1 MKISLRKK
9 KQNHKKQANQNMELT
24 NQTDD
29 KEKLPS
35 TEISYDEEGNIIPPP
50 DPTVWDLIAPD
61 GLSINSED
69 TGVIKQSLG
78 TKTYFRPFYIPLD
91 GYPRKMPTNWLYKL
105 TSAGEV
111 DILVDVH
118 KMSTS
123 HAVRLLQQQLT
134 MLQSNLS
141 YQTRKGNIDSIQETQ
156 TKIFDTENLMSE
168 IQFSENDLYNVSTF
182 GVLYAD
188 TEKELNNFS
197 ESVEDIMA
205 NGFFKLTG
213 AWSRVKDGFK
223 SALPLGKNYMPDTLR
238 NLDRRSLS
246 TFSPFISGSG
256 RFMGGIPI
264 GVNRITGQLE
274 FINSFGTEEFR
285 PQNYNMGITGIPG
298 SGKSLAMKL
307 KIARETSGADVWSMI
322 IDPEGE
328 FCDLTRKL
336 GGINLNISEEEDI
349 CINPCA
355 ISATEIEKKIDD
367 DDELSW
373 LDESD
378 KYEIIDKNGK
388 TYIRFVPVRE
398 KQAEILNFFDII
410 VRGKNSEDPGL
421 TVFERNYLE
430 EAIKY
435 VFEEQLGITSHPDS
449 LYQNI
454 PTEIDGQLV
463 QSKARKPEPTISDIY
478 NYIFEKYKKE
488 RKAER
493 LIAAIRP
500 FLRDGSK
507 PIFDGQTY
515 FGKGMSNSLQSARVV
530 NFNISEMEEGFL
542 RPIAY
547 HVILNYAWEY
557 FAKNPENALKKKYIY
572 ADELWQFID
581 NPQTVDFFE
590 KVARRARKRNCGLCW
605 ATQDFVRILEN
616 SKARG
621 ILSSTYTLLFM
632 QQNNID
638 EARVRENFDLSE
650 GEISIIFGNP
660 GKGEGILRV
669 GKSSVYL
676 QTNPSEEELE
686 FIESNQAVLEEKLAK
701 RRKQKQQQA
710 I

>member
-1 MKISLRKK
+1 
-9 KQNHKKQANQNMELT
+9 MEE
-24 NQTDD
+24 Q
-29 KEKLPS
+29 LPS
-35 TEISYDEEGNIIPPP
+35 TEISYDDDGNIITPPE
-50 DPTVWDLIAPD
+50 PTVWDLISPD
-61 GLSINSED
+61 GLSIDSQD

-78 TKTYFRPFYIPLD
+78 THTHFRPFYIPLD
-91 GYPRKMPTNWLYKL
+91 GYPRKMPTNWLYKM

-118 KMSTS
+118 KMSTTHS
-123 HAVRLLQQQLT
+123 MRLLQQQLT
-134 MLQSNLS
+134 TLQSNLS

-156 TKIFDTENLMSE
+156 TKIFDTENLMAE
-168 IQFSENDLYNVSTF
+168 IQFSENDLFNVSTF
-182 GVLYAD
+182 GTLYGNS
-188 TEKELNNFS
+188 EKELENFS
-197 ESVEDIMA
+197 ETIEDEMA

-213 AWSRVKDGFK
+213 AWSRVKDGYK
-223 SALPLGKNYMPDTLR
+223 SALPLGKSHLPDTLR
-238 NLDRRSLS
+238 NLDRRSVS

-256 RFMGGIPI
+256 RFMGGVPI

-274 FINSFGTEEFR
+274 FINSFGTESFR
-285 PQNYNMGITGIPG
+285 PQNYNMGIVGIPG

-307 KIARETSGADVWSMI
+307 KIARETSGANVWSMI
-322 IDPEGE
+322 IDPEAE
-328 FCDLTRKL
+328 FCDLTKKL

-355 ISATEIEKKIDD
+355 ISATEIEKEDD
-367 DDELSW
+367 DDNELSW
-373 LDESD
+373 LEEND
-378 KYEIIDKNGK
+378 KNEIIEKNGK
-388 TYIRFVPVRE
+388 TYIRFVPIRE

-410 VRGKNSEDPGL
+410 VRGKNSEETGL

-430 EAIKY
+430 ESIKH
-435 VFEEQLGITSHPDS
+435 VFEVQLEITTHPDS
-449 LYQNI
+449 LYQHI
-454 PTEIDGQLV
+454 PVEVDGQLV

-478 NYIFEKYKKE
+478 NFLYDNYKEE

-493 LIAAIRP
+493 IIAAIRP

-515 FGKGMSNSLQSARVV
+515 FGKGMSNSLQTARVV
-530 NFNISEMEEGFL
+530 NFNIAEMEEGFL
-542 RPIAY
+542 KPIAY
-547 HVILNYAWEY
+547 HVILNYVWEY

-581 NPQTVDFFE
+581 NEQTVEFFE

-621 ILSSTYTLLFM
+621 ILSSTFTILFM

-638 EARVRENFDLSE
+638 ETRVRENFDLSE
-650 GEISIIFGNP
+650 GEISIVFGNP
-660 GKGEGILRV
+660 GKGEGILRI

-676 QTNPSEEELE
+676 QTNPSDEEME

-701 RRKQKQQQA
+701 KRQHNHSA
-710 I
+710 